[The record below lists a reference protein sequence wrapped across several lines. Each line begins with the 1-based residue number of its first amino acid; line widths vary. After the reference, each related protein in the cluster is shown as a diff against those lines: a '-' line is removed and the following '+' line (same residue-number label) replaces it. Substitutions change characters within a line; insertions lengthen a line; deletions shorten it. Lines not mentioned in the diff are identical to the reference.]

1 MKDTMR
7 ALRPSLSEAQ
17 LDRFETYFAL
27 LTDWNSRMNLTAI
40 TEKRAV
46 AEKHFLDSLA
56 AEPLLPEGAR
66 VIDAGTGAGFPGLPL
81 LIARPDLSVT
91 LMDALGKRVRFL
103 ETVCAELGLEAECVH
118 MRAEDAGQDARYRGK
133 FDAALTRA
141 VASLPVLLELTVPL
155 VKVGGKSIAY
165 KGAAEGELEAA
176 RGALHL
182 LHAHAEIVPVSAC
195 YGERTLIVSV
205 KDAPTPKAYPRRAG
219 TPEKKPL

>member
-1 MKDTMR
+1 MKPEEWPLNEGGKLWTLGQQTLESVARHYHPKQD
-7 ALRPSLSEAQ
+7 RP
-17 LDRFETYFAL
+17 
-27 LTDWNSRMNLTAI
+27 
-40 TEKRAV
+40 
-46 AEKHFLDSLA
+46 
-56 AEPLLPEGAR
+56 
-66 VIDAGTGAGFPGLPL
+66 
-81 LIARPDLSVT
+81 
-91 LMDALGKRVRFL
+91 
-103 ETVCAELGLEAECVH
+103 
-118 MRAEDAGQDARYRGK
+118 
-133 FDAALTRA
+133 
-141 VASLPVLLELTVPL
+141 LLELTVPL